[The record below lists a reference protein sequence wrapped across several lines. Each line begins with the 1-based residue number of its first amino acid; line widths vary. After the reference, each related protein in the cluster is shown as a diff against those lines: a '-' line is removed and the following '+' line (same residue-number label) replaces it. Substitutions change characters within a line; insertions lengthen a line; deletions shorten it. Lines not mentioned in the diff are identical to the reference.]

1 MVSKNK
7 SDWPPPGWKVVVKS
21 KNGRKYFINSKTR
34 QKFYS
39 KPSLLR
45 YIRDGCVSNEKPLP
59 VIEHAK
65 KKSGELQMQRV
76 EENDFDWLPTGW
88 DLERRIRK
96 SGVRAGTEYKC
107 YIDPSTGS
115 TFYSKPE
122 VLRYLKRKQRIAGT
136 SKQEDRKRS
145 RHSSNKRLV
154 DPVSARKSNLE
165 PKVSQI
171 SKTRVRKSLSSGNLK
186 VVTERTVDE
195 DLPSGWIK
203 ETRIKMLGNKV
214 LRRDPFFNDPASRL
228 VFRSKLEVLR
238 YVETGEISR
247 HAYQRKIGSVVGE
260 DSANGKTSTS
270 SDHEETPKRR
280 TRNMLFAGESSSK
293 HSIQEFPDA
302 SGDKKVD
309 CRKSRRLSS
318 RGKPATAGASSL
330 KQSTLSPKSPS
341 KSQELVAKPL
351 MEKLSGTK
359 DSASMT
365 KHAPSEVQDDGSEV
379 STLEKNESP
388 APSRDLLP
396 EENQVPL
403 SVQDCSNGKA
413 STSKRK
419 TNARKLVCV
428 PSRSSKRLAGV
439 EAKVVFHSIPIEHAL
454 RATSRKPSRTKPIPS
469 LELVPDELP
478 EKRPDVNKQHVLVSE
493 EEKHQTVVAKAVSM
507 LTTHREPTNTI
518 DDLPSQEEKHR
529 TMDVNSE
536 TVLTTKGESLIMID
550 DFTSEEQNRYP
561 LNVDSESVLAAVH
574 EEASNQIDKNILAKE
589 TLLVDLSDLQLEEAP
604 PGFSESMKV
613 EVSSAK
619 IKQSFEHPPV
629 TLHGSKVENTSS
641 ERPIIEEKLAS
652 VEKEIGRPQFEY
664 CFPPPLWSDPCLEFA
679 FKTLT
684 GAIPF
689 DDNLAIQDYIQ
700 HQLRTSEDNDNNQC
714 LPDVCAPSVCKSD
727 ETKKVPQL
735 PEDVNIPNSNGFVSP
750 EIKQV
755 KN

>member
-45 YIRDGCVSNEKPLP
+45 YIRDGCVSNEKPQP
-59 VIEHAK
+59 VIQHAN

-88 DLERRIRK
+88 DLVRRIRK
-96 SGVRAGTEYKC
+96 SGVREGTEYKC

-122 VLRYLKRKQRIAGT
+122 VLRYLKSKQCIGGT
-136 SKQEDRKRS
+136 SKQKDKKRS
-145 RHSSNKRLV
+145 RHSSNKRSV

-214 LRRDPFFNDPASRL
+214 VRRDPFLYDPASRL

-247 HAYQRKIGSVVGE
+247 HAYQRKTGSGVGE

-270 SDHEETPKRR
+270 SELEETPKRR
-280 TRNMLFAGESSSK
+280 TRNMLFPGESSSN
-293 HSIQEFPDA
+293 SIQELPED
-302 SGDKKVD
+302 SGDKKVEG
-309 CRKSRRLSS
+309 RKSRRLSS
-318 RGKPATAGASSL
+318 RGKPATARASSL
-330 KQSTLSPKSPS
+330 KQSKLSPISPS
-341 KSQELVAKPL
+341 KSQELVAKPS

-359 DSASMT
+359 ESVSVT

-379 STLEKNESP
+379 STLEKSESP
-388 APSRDLLP
+388 APRDLLP
-396 EENQVPL
+396 EENQIPL
-403 SVQDCSNGKA
+403 AVQDCSNGKA

-419 TNARKLVCV
+419 TSARKLVSA

-439 EAKVVFHSIPIEHAL
+439 EAKVVFHSIPIEHTL

-469 LELVPDELP
+469 LESVPDGLQ
-478 EKRPDVNKQHVLVSE
+478 EKCHNVDKQNVLVSE
-493 EEKHQTVVAKAVSM
+493 EEEHQTVVANAVSI
-507 LTTHREPTNTI
+507 LTTHGEPTNTI
-518 DDLPSQEEKHR
+518 DDLPSQEEKHC

-536 TVLTTKGESLIMID
+536 TLLTTEEETLIKID
-550 DFTSEEQNRYP
+550 DFTSEEQNHYP

-574 EEASNQIDKNILAKE
+574 EEASNQIDRNILAKE

-619 IKQSFEHPPV
+619 IQQSFEHPPV
-629 TLHGSKVENTSS
+629 SLQGSKVENTSS
-641 ERPIIEEKLAS
+641 ERPIVEEKLAS
-652 VEKEIGRPQFEY
+652 VEKEIGRPQSEY

-714 LPDVCAPSVCKSD
+714 LPDVCAPSGD
-727 ETKKVPQL
+727 ETIKVPQL
-735 PEDVNIPNSNGFVSP
+735 PEDVNIPNSNGFGSP